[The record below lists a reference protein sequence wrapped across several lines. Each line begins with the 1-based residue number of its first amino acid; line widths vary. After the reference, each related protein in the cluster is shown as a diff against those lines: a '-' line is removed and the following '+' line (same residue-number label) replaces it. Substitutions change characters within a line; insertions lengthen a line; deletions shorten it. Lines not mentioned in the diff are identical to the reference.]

1 MNFHWSEYQSIGLVQ
16 SPLPISHRNGINPAD
31 RSVFFIHLIDI
42 TMSQANRHVKLDEV
56 WAKLLDGINH
66 VYQFQ
71 AMKKPAY
78 MLLYT

>member
-1 MNFHWSEYQSIGLVQ
+1 M
-16 SPLPISHRNGINPAD
+16 SH
-31 RSVFFIHLIDI
+31 
-42 TMSQANRHVKLDEV
+42 TNRHVKLDEV

-66 VYQFQ
+66 VYRFQ